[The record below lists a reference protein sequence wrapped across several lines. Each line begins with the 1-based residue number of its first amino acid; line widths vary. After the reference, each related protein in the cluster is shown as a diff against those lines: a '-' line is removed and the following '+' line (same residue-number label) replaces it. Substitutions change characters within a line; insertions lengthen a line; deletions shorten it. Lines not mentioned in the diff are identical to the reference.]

1 MGLRFNLRFFLS
13 SREPAEI
20 ELRHSK
26 PAVGGR
32 PEAGPQGPEGR
43 EHPVC
48 RHLNKTCRRDFHSE
62 KKSKRFRR
70 KKRDCEGDGETQD
83 SEKKIYFIL
92 LDIKSSVAKEF
103 FRPKSFFVRS
113 FPKRSFCNCSLNCCC
128 CSNAYK
134 VFQLVVDKF
143 LSTLTISLLILFKA
157 RTLTKQ
163 QSKILKQVCKK
174 APREKS

>member
-1 MGLRFNLRFFLS
+1 MTIRSLLYGTCNLRFCLS
-13 SREPAEI
+13 CREPAEI

-83 SEKKIYFIL
+83 SEKNNYFIL

-103 FRPKSFFVRS
+103 FPTKKLLRS
-113 FPKRSFCNCSLNCCC
+113 FVPKT
-128 CSNAYK
+128 K
-134 VFQLVVDKF
+134 
-143 LSTLTISLLILFKA
+143 LL
-157 RTLTKQ
+157 
-163 QSKILKQVCKK
+163 
-174 APREKS
+174 